1 MAVFYIYIPDGLKIF
16 TIFQALPIA
25 GQRRKKGFEQML
37 GNFQPSTH
45 RGIKNF
51 KKKFSFEKELRSPL
65 FFKMERYVSFIIHH
79 SMHFLIL

>member
-1 MAVFYIYIPDGLKIF
+1 
-16 TIFQALPIA
+16 
-25 GQRRKKGFEQML
+25 ML
-37 GNFQPSTH
+37 SNFQPSTH

-65 FFKMERYVSFIIHH
+65 FFKMEYVSFSIHH